1 MAEGTTAVDFITLAE
16 FQQRVEKHL
25 NTAGDLLASMVTEVG
40 TGPQLGEFEDAV
52 NTNLAYWDR
61 WAVQYNR
68 IKRLT
73 DALNAAHE
81 ATASILEKYKT
92 TEELNQAKLS
102 DLAVE
107 FAGLSIV
114 TEGLVIDAI

>member
-1 MAEGTTAVDFITLAE
+1 MGRKVRRSIFAIRSACRNGTQDAPVSMKPKRSLGNLSGTLFSA
-16 FQQRVEKHL
+16 
-25 NTAGDLLASMVTEVG
+25 N
-40 TGPQLGEFEDAV
+40 
-52 NTNLAYWDR
+52 
-61 WAVQYNR
+61 
-68 IKRLT
+68 
-73 DALNAAHE
+73 ALNAAHE

-114 TEGLVIDAI
+114 TEGLVVDGV